1 MEHNFVHQ
9 QMHGKKEF
17 VNYKC
22 AKSSEFYVI
31 DRHRKQIF
39 VLQQMMHG
47 NKEYMNYKCVKKS
60 FGFNV
65 IDRHGKQSISLC
77 FNRCMETHGSLVC
90 LTVGF
95 KPKITKSCNADD
107 DEQICFV
114 HTTPT

>member
-9 QMHGKKEF
+9 QMHGKKES

-47 NKEYMNYKCVKKS
+47 NKESMNYKCVKKR

-90 LTVGF
+90 FTRQLV
-95 KPKITKSCNADD
+95 SNLR
-107 DEQICFV
+107 
-114 HTTPT
+114 